1 MYMESKF
8 AEENA
13 TTGERLP
20 AITILTF
27 RFPAKDN
34 PANFENIYLASQRCP
49 NYVIIS
55 SKLSSI
61 FHFTNTFQKCL
72 SRQNS
77 RYALISPDD
86 ENFSANSFLEDIPF
100 FKKVLNL
107 AVIIT
112 PINYANKGMLPDLKN
127 GFSRR

>member
-1 MYMESKF
+1 MESKF

-13 TTGERLP
+13 TICERLP
-20 AITILTF
+20 TLTILKF
-27 RFPAKDN
+27 MFPAKDN
-34 PANFENIYLASQRCP
+34 PSNFEAIQLASQYCP
-49 NYVIIS
+49 NYVIVS

-61 FHFTNTFQKCL
+61 FHFTNTFQKYL

-77 RYALISPDD
+77 RYALFSLDD
-86 ENFSANSFLEDIPF
+86 EKFSENSFLEDIPF

-112 PINYANKGMLPDLKN
+112 PIIYSNKWILPNIKN
-127 GFSRR
+127 GLSKR